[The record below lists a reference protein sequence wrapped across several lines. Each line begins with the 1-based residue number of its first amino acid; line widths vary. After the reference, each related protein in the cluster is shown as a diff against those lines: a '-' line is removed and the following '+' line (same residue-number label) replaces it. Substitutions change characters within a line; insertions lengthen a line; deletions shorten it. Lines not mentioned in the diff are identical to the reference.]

1 MAMDRRPVGSQRV
14 LRPRRP
20 EPGRRLKT
28 GLRRD
33 EGSHGRGSVPFRGFV
48 SPLWPKP
55 TRRQPPR
62 SLPTIRVT
70 TVMRPA
76 ARLVWSGGRMLR
88 PPIRQSALPRPED
101 PGDRWGKRVPTQY
114 RCPSAALPRALALWP
129 GGRCTATARSC
140 SRPTGAQSARGAV
153 KLLSRSRQDAALKAS
168 HGRDKRSRKAVPNQH
183 GNSAP

>member
-1 MAMDRRPVGSQRV
+1 MAMDRRAIGSQRA

-20 EPGRRLKT
+20 ESGRRLET

-33 EGSHGRGSVPFRGFV
+33 EGSQGRGSVPFRGFV

-62 SLPTIRVT
+62 LPPTIRAT

-76 ARLVWSGGRMLR
+76 ARLVWSGGRTFR
-88 PPIRQSALPRPED
+88 PPIRQSALPRSEGS
-101 PGDRWGKRVPTQY
+101 GDRWGKRIPTQY
-114 RCPSAALPRALALWP
+114 LCPSAALPRALALWP
-129 GGRCTATARSC
+129 DGRCTATARSC

-168 HGRDKRSRKAVPNQH
+168 DERDKRSRKAVPNQH
-183 GNSAP
+183 GNSAL